1 MKQMKKM
8 YHFAMA
14 ATMMLAMAACGNTPK
29 QAENNEN
36 QAVVEQVTEQP
47 AEPVKEEPQLP
58 VGPCTIDFDMFS
70 VDLPEGWQVLKQD
83 SHEVKVY
90 PGTGDQFTGS
100 ILIQEQVYRQLAD
113 AIKTYQGLEQTK
125 DLGEVTFGSNTFRG
139 FENSMGDLTVFKRAN
154 DKDEYVQVEVRT
166 DAYKNEAYKQI
177 LSSIKMK

>member
-1 MKQMKKM
+1 
-8 YHFAMA
+8 
-14 ATMMLAMAACGNTPK
+14 
-29 QAENNEN
+29 
-36 QAVVEQVTEQP
+36 
-47 AEPVKEEPQLP
+47 
-58 VGPCTIDFDMFS
+58 MFS

-113 AIKTYQGLEQTK
+113 AIKTYQGLAQTK